1 MTSHKLLYCSV
12 SRLTEPDLSSRLN
25 KRGGKLISKTLGKPS
40 SPPTIN
46 APPKVAVGSTKAKK
60 DEVQRRKSSLHDMLR
75 GSSRESDVAQAAL
88 LTVPGSGANQPS
100 PAHGTHSNATSKPL
114 NTTVVADERSSLRH
128 GESILTSDARLE
140 NLEKLLAVAREEMT
154 ALRLELERVKQDAQ
168 ASVEISGYQVA
179 EAHLHTAPE
188 KSIHH
193 HQTHQRGS
201 GSDLSDH
208 GDDLASE
215 NDELRSHLTEV
226 QKKLNA
232 QTSFREPEPIHSEED
247 WNALALRL
255 HETEKES
262 QSRLQQL
269 LSLKS
274 SISTLTRSDPQVS
287 DSELA
292 DLLYQLANKVRE
304 WVVSNYRRTKMNLDN
319 LPETNAKMLRSI
331 KSDYQR
337 IDEADKFA
345 LYQAIVSRIL
355 MQVFKEPFCVGMP
368 DHGIYIGLKTLCKDA
383 WHHRTELHEWRRT
396 TIRMIEKSKQVETI
410 DGWRDQKLHALA
422 DECEAIM
429 RLISSTGLTSSAR
442 SALVSIMMLAANFQR
457 TLLLQKAEY
466 SVDFFDALDKQDHCV
481 DQLAMEPVND
491 VENFAEECNDS
502 DAQRRFNF
510 CVFPCLKKVQ
520 DNSETI
526 VSRARVCCSVR

>member
-1 MTSHKLLYCSV
+1 
-12 SRLTEPDLSSRLN
+12 
-25 KRGGKLISKTLGKPS
+25 LGKPS

-75 GSSRESDVAQAAL
+75 GSPKESDIAQAAL
-88 LTVPGSGANQPS
+88 LTVPASGANQSS
-100 PAHGTHSNATSKPL
+100 PARGTPTNATSKPL
-114 NTTVVADERSSLRH
+114 NTPVAADERSSLRH
-128 GESILTSDARLE
+128 IGPTLTNDARLE

-168 ASVEISGYQVA
+168 ASVEISGYQIA
-179 EAHLHTAPE
+179 EAHLRTTPE
-188 KSIHH
+188 KISRH
-193 HQTHQRGS
+193 HQTNQQDSGS
-201 GSDLSDH
+201 GMSDH
-208 GDDLASE
+208 EEDLASE
-215 NDELRSHLTEV
+215 DRELRSRLTEA
-226 QKKLNA
+226 QEKLNA
-232 QTSFREPEPIHSEED
+232 QTSLQEPESVHSEGD
-247 WNALALRL
+247 WNALTLRL

-304 WVVSNYRRTKMNLDN
+304 WVVSNYRRTKMNVEN
-319 LPETNAKMLRSI
+319 LPEAVALMLRSI
-331 KSDYQR
+331 NADYQN
-337 IDEADKFA
+337 INEADKLAF
-345 LYQAIVSRIL
+345 YQAIVSRIL
-355 MQVFKEPFCVGMP
+355 VQVLEEPLCVGMP

-383 WHHRTELHEWRRT
+383 RHHRTELREWRRT
-396 TIRMIEKSKQVETI
+396 TIRMIEKSKQAETV
-410 DGWRDQKLHALA
+410 DSWRDQKLHALA

-442 SALVSIMMLAANFQR
+442 SALVGIMMLAAKLQR
-457 TLLLQKAEY
+457 TLLLQKAVY
-466 SVDFFDALDKQDHCV
+466 SVVFFDALDKQDHRV
-481 DQLAMEPVND
+481 DHLTMEPVND
-491 VENFAEECNDS
+491 VEDFAEECNDS

-510 CVFPCLKKVQ
+510 CVFPCLRKVQ
-520 DNSETI
+520 DDSETT
-526 VSRARVCCSVR
+526 VFRARVCCSVR